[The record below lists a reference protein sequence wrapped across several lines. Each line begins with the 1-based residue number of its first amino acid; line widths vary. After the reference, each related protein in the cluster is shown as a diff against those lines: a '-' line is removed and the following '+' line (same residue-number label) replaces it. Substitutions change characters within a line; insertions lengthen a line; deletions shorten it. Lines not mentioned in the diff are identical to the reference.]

1 MLGLDLQG
9 FIIPVIVGPTRQGI
23 LGDSNFELKLA
34 QRVSRH
40 FAQETLNIQS
50 FVDLGSPHEDNK
62 S

>member
-1 MLGLDLQG
+1 MLHMLGLDLQG

-40 FAQETLNIQS
+40 FVQIVRAHKE
-50 FVDLGSPHEDNK
+50 
-62 S
+62 